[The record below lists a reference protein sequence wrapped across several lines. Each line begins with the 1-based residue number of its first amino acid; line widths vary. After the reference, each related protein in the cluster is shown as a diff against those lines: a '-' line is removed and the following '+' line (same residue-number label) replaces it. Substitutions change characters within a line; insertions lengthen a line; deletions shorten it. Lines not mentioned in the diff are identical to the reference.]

1 MTDDE
6 QQADDVMD
14 KTVPNKTVPNKT
26 VPKGKDEGKAEGR
39 PCAVAADAKTGSA
52 QIPHPAVPHPTKS

>member
-6 QQADDVMD
+6 QQADDVMG
-14 KTVPNKTVPNKT
+14 KT

-39 PCAVAADAKTGSA
+39 PCAVAAEAKTGSA
-52 QIPHPAVPHPTKS
+52 QMPHPAVPHPTKS